1 MLICEIRGK
10 LFYINIT
17 EKSPKLVVKTFVIMK
32 TTIDHDITKVKAL
45 RRMQAT
51 ALGLLGF
58 AVLLFI
64 IAIYFKIPILQ
75 AFSEAA
81 MVGGIADWFA
91 VVALFRHPLGIPIWH
106 TAIIPTK
113 KNEIGEN
120 LGNFVSEEFL
130 NREKLEIKLDE
141 FNFALKASDWLSQE
155 ENANKVANVVAVNLI
170 PGILRAIKDE
180 DIKRFIQVQFK
191 EKLEGVNL
199 GNWVAVALE
208 PLQKG
213 DLKNQMLTN
222 LLEVMSSE
230 LTNNKDLIRQKVKA
244 STPFLSFGLA
254 DKSITEGVFN
264 GLQDFL
270 DEAKKPESTVR
281 LKIDEY
287 IFNFLEKV
295 KNSEEMRIKI
305 NDMILGFVGKKEVQD
320 YINGIWDEIKLSI
333 TTDLSKGDESS
344 IKNSIAGLIQTFGNG
359 LKEDQVMFEKINSF
373 IKNDLLSVL
382 LNNKKVIG
390 DLISSTVKSWD
401 GKEVSEKLELEIGK
415 DLQYIRINGTLVGGI
430 IGLIIYGVE
439 RLYHLMF

>member
-1 MLICEIRGK
+1 METSTDQDIEK
-10 LFYINIT
+10 L
-17 EKSPKLVVKTFVIMK
+17 
-32 TTIDHDITKVKAL
+32 KAL
-45 RRMQAT
+45 RKMKAS
-51 ALGLLGF
+51 ALSLLGA

-64 IAIYFKIPILQ
+64 IAIYFKIPMLQ

-130 NREKLEIKLDE
+130 NREKLEIKLEE
-141 FNFALKASDWLSQE
+141 FNFATKASDWLSE
-155 ENANKVANVVAVNLI
+155 IENANKIANVVAVNII
-170 PGILRAIKDE
+170 PGVLKTIKDE

-191 EKLEGVNL
+191 EKLEAINFGD
-199 GNWVAVALE
+199 WVALALE

-213 DLKNQMLTN
+213 NVKDQLLTN

-230 LTNNKDLIRQKVKA
+230 LANNKDLIRKKVKA

-254 DKSITEGVFN
+254 DKSISEGIFN
-264 GLQDFL
+264 GLAEFL
-270 DEAKKPESTVR
+270 EEAKNPESAVR
-281 LKIDEY
+281 IKIDEY
-287 IFNFLEKV
+287 VANFLDEV

-305 NDMILGFVGKKEVQD
+305 NNLILGFAGKKEVQD

-333 TTDLSKGDESS
+333 SNDLEKGDESS
-344 IKNSIAGLIQTFGNG
+344 IKNNISGLIQRFGNG
-359 LKEDQVMFEKINSF
+359 LKEDPVMIDKINNF

-415 DLQYIRINGTLVGGI
+415 DLQYIRINGTLVGGL
-430 IGLIIYGVE
+430 IGLVIYAVE
-439 RLYHLMF
+439 WTYHYFVM

>member
-1 MLICEIRGK
+1 MET
-10 LFYINIT
+10 IT
-17 EKSPKLVVKTFVIMK
+17 
-32 TTIDHDITKVKAL
+32 DQDIAKVKAL
-45 RRMQAT
+45 KKMKRN
-51 ALGLLGF
+51 ALSLLGI

-64 IAIYFKIPILQ
+64 VAIYYKIPILQ

-141 FNFALKASDWLSQE
+141 FNFATKASNWLSQE
-155 ENANKVANVVAVNLI
+155 ENAAKIANVVAVNII
-170 PGILRAIKDE
+170 PGILRTIKDE
-180 DIKRFIQVQFK
+180 DVKRFIQVQFK
-191 EKLEGVNL
+191 EKMEGINF

-222 LLEVMSSE
+222 LLEVMSAE

-244 STPFLSFGLA
+244 STPLLSFGLA

-270 DEAKKPESTVR
+270 NEAKKPESAVR

-287 IFNFLEKV
+287 IFDFLEKV
-295 KNSEEMRIKI
+295 KNSEEMRVKI

-333 TTDLSKGDESS
+333 TNDLDKGEESS
-344 IKNSIAGLIQTFGNG
+344 IKNSISSLIQTFGNG
-359 LKEDQVMFEKINSF
+359 IKEDSIMIDKINNF
-373 IKNDLLSVL
+373 IKDDLLSVL

-439 RLYHLMF
+439 QLY

>member
-1 MLICEIRGK
+1 METSIDQE
-10 LFYINIT
+10 NIL
-17 EKSPKLVVKTFVIMK
+17 KK
-32 TTIDHDITKVKAL
+32 KAL
-45 RRMQAT
+45 NKMKSN
-51 ALGLLGF
+51 ALALLGF

-64 IAIYFKIPILQ
+64 IAIYFKIPMLQ

-130 NREKLEIKLDE
+130 NREKLEIKIDE
-141 FNFALKASDWLSQE
+141 FNFATKASEWLSHD
-155 ENANKVANVVAVNLI
+155 ENANKIANLVVVNVI
-170 PGILRAIKDE
+170 PGVLRTIKDE
-180 DIKRFIQVQFK
+180 DIKHFIQVQFAA
-191 EKLEGVNL
+191 KLEGINF
-199 GNWVAVALE
+199 GEWVALALE

-213 DLKNQMLTN
+213 NVKDELLTN
-222 LLEVMSSE
+222 VLNVMSTE
-230 LTNNKDLIRQKVKA
+230 LSNNKDLIRKKVKE

-264 GLQDFL
+264 GLADFL
-270 DEAKKPESTVR
+270 NEAKNPGSDIR
-281 LKIDEY
+281 IKIDEY
-287 IFNFLEKV
+287 VYNFLDKV

-305 NDMILGFVGKKEVQD
+305 NNMILGFAGKKEVQD

-333 TTDLSKGDESS
+333 TNDLEKGDESS
-344 IKNSIAGLIQTFGNG
+344 IKKNISGLIQSFGNG
-359 LKEDQVMFEKINSF
+359 IKEDPVMIEKINNF
-373 IKNDLLSVL
+373 IKNDLLSIL

-415 DLQYIRINGTLVGGI
+415 DLQYIRINGTLVGGL
-430 IGLIIYGVE
+430 IGLIIYAVE
-439 RLYHLMF
+439 WTYHYFVV

>member
-1 MLICEIRGK
+1 
-10 LFYINIT
+10 
-17 EKSPKLVVKTFVIMK
+17 MK
-32 TTIDHDITKVKAL
+32 TTIDQDIVKVKAL
-45 RRMQAT
+45 RKMKRN
-51 ALGLLGF
+51 ALALLGV

-64 IAIYFKIPILQ
+64 IAIYFKIPMLQ

-91 VVALFRHPLGIPIWH
+91 VVALFRHPMGIPIWH

-130 NREKLEIKLDE
+130 NREKMEMKLEE
-141 FNFALKASDWLSQE
+141 FNFAVKASDWLSQE
-155 ENANKVANVVAVNLI
+155 ENANKIANVVAVNLI
-170 PGILRAIKDE
+170 PGILKTIKDE
-180 DIKRFIQVQFK
+180 DVRRFIQVQFK
-191 EKLEGVNL
+191 EKLEGINF
-199 GNWVAVALE
+199 GNWVALALE

-213 DLKNQMLTN
+213 NLKNQMLTN

-230 LTNNKDLIRQKVKA
+230 LTNNKDLIRKKVKA

-270 DEAKKPESTVR
+270 NEAKNPESTVR

-333 TTDLSKGDESS
+333 KNDLNKGDESS
-344 IKNSIAGLIQTFGNG
+344 IKNNIASLIQGFGTG
-359 LKEDQVMFEKINSF
+359 IKEDPVMIDKINNF

-415 DLQYIRINGTLVGGI
+415 DLQYIRINGTLVGGV

-439 RLYHLMF
+439 QLYHFFIM

>member
-1 MLICEIRGK
+1 METSLDQE
-10 LFYINIT
+10 NIS
-17 EKSPKLVVKTFVIMK
+17 KK
-32 TTIDHDITKVKAL
+32 KAL
-45 RRMQAT
+45 NKMKGN
-51 ALGLLGF
+51 ALALLGV

-64 IAIYFKIPILQ
+64 IAIYFKIPMLQ

-130 NREKLEIKLDE
+130 NREKLEIKLEE
-141 FNFALKASDWLSQE
+141 FNFATKASDWLSQQ
-155 ENANKVANVVAVNLI
+155 ENANKIANLVVVNII
-170 PGILRAIKDE
+170 PGVLKTIKDE

-191 EKLEGVNL
+191 EKLEGINF
-199 GNWVAVALE
+199 GDWVALALE

-213 DLKNQMLTN
+213 KVKDQLLTN
-222 LLEVMSSE
+222 ILDVMSTE
-230 LTNNKDLIRQKVKA
+230 LSNNKDLIRKKVKE

-254 DKSITEGVFN
+254 DKKISEGIFN
-264 GLQDFL
+264 GLQEFL
-270 DEAKKPESTVR
+270 DEAKKPESEIR
-281 LKIDEY
+281 IKIDEY
-287 IFNFLEKV
+287 VYDFLDKV

-305 NDMILGFVGKKEVQD
+305 NTMILSFAGKKEVQD

-333 TTDLSKGDESS
+333 TNDLNKGDASS
-344 IKNSIAGLIQTFGNG
+344 IKNSVSGLIQGFGNG
-359 LKEDQVMFEKINSF
+359 IKEDPVMIDKINNF
-373 IKNDLLSVL
+373 IKNDLLSIL

-415 DLQYIRINGTLVGGI
+415 DLQYIRINGTLVGGL
-430 IGLIIYGVE
+430 IGIVIYCVE
-439 RLYHLMF
+439 WTYHYFV

>member
-1 MLICEIRGK
+1 
-10 LFYINIT
+10 
-17 EKSPKLVVKTFVIMK
+17 MK
-32 TTIDHDITKVKAL
+32 NTIDHDISKVKAL
-45 RRMQAT
+45 KRMKRN
-51 ALGLLGF
+51 ALALLGV

-64 IAIYFKIPILQ
+64 IAIYFKIPMLQ

-130 NREKLEIKLDE
+130 NREKLEIKLEE
-141 FNFALKASDWLSQE
+141 FNFATKASDWLSQE
-155 ENANKVANVVAVNLI
+155 EHANKIANLVVVNII
-170 PGILRAIKDE
+170 PGILKTIKDE
-180 DIKRFIQVQFK
+180 DVKRFIQVQFAA
-191 EKLEGVNL
+191 KLESINF
-199 GNWVAVALE
+199 GNWVALALE

-213 DLKNQMLTN
+213 NVKDQLLTN
-222 LLEVMSSE
+222 LLEVMSGE
-230 LTNNKDLIRQKVKA
+230 LSNNKDLIRKKVKE

-254 DKSITEGVFN
+254 DKSISEGVFN
-264 GLQDFL
+264 GLQEFL
-270 DEAKKPESTVR
+270 DEAKNPESAIR
-281 LKIDEY
+281 IKIDEY
-287 IFNFLEKV
+287 VYNFLDKV
-295 KNSEEMRIKI
+295 KNSEEMRVKI
-305 NDMILGFVGKKEVQD
+305 NTMILDFAGKKEVQD

-333 TTDLSKGDESS
+333 TNDLEKGEESS
-344 IKNSIAGLIQTFGNG
+344 IKNNISGLIQSFGNG
-359 LKEDQVMFEKINSF
+359 LKEDQVMIDKINNF

-415 DLQYIRINGTLVGGI
+415 DLQYIRINGTLVGGL
-430 IGLIIYGVE
+430 IGIIIYSVE
-439 RLYHLMF
+439 WMYHYFLV

>member
-1 MLICEIRGK
+1 MET
-10 LFYINIT
+10 IT
-17 EKSPKLVVKTFVIMK
+17 
-32 TTIDHDITKVKAL
+32 DQDIAKVKAL
-45 RRMQAT
+45 KKMKRN
-51 ALGLLGF
+51 ALSLLGI

-64 IAIYFKIPILQ
+64 VAIYYKIPILQ

-141 FNFALKASDWLSQE
+141 FNFATKASNWLSQE
-155 ENANKVANVVAVNLI
+155 ENAAKIANVVAVNII
-170 PGILRAIKDE
+170 PGILRTIKDE
-180 DIKRFIQVQFK
+180 DVKRFIQVQFK
-191 EKLEGVNL
+191 EKMEGINF

-222 LLEVMSSE
+222 LLEVMSAE

-244 STPFLSFGLA
+244 STPLLSFGLA

-270 DEAKKPESTVR
+270 NEAKKPESAVR

-287 IFNFLEKV
+287 IFDFLEKV
-295 KNSEEMRIKI
+295 KNSEEMRVKI

-333 TTDLSKGDESS
+333 TNDLDKGEESS
-344 IKNSIAGLIQTFGNG
+344 IKNSISSLIQTFGNG
-359 LKEDQVMFEKINSF
+359 IKEDSIMIDKINNF
-373 IKNDLLSVL
+373 IKDDLLSVL

-439 RLYHLMF
+439 QLYHFVF

>member
-1 MLICEIRGK
+1 MET
-10 LFYINIT
+10 IT
-17 EKSPKLVVKTFVIMK
+17 
-32 TTIDHDITKVKAL
+32 DQDIVKVKAL
-45 RRMQAT
+45 KKMKRF
-51 ALGLLGF
+51 ALSLLGI

-64 IAIYFKIPILQ
+64 IAIYFKIPMLQ

-141 FNFALKASDWLSQE
+141 FNFATKASDWLSQK
-155 ENANKVANVVAVNLI
+155 ENAAKIANVVAVNII
-170 PGILRAIKDE
+170 PGILRTIKDE
-180 DIKRFIQVQFK
+180 DVKRFIQVQFK
-191 EKLEGVNL
+191 EKMEGINF

-222 LLEVMSSE
+222 LLEVMSAE

-244 STPFLSFGLA
+244 STPLLSFGLA

-270 DEAKKPESTVR
+270 NEAKKPESAVR

-287 IFNFLEKV
+287 IFDFLEKV
-295 KNSEEMRIKI
+295 KNSEEMRVKI

-333 TTDLSKGDESS
+333 TNDLDKGEDSS
-344 IKNSIAGLIQTFGNG
+344 IKNSISSLIQTFGNG
-359 LKEDQVMFEKINSF
+359 IKEDSVMIDKINNF

-439 RLYHLMF
+439 QLYHLFL

>member
-1 MLICEIRGK
+1 METIIDQD
-10 LFYINIT
+10 I
-17 EKSPKLVVKTFVIMK
+17 VK
-32 TTIDHDITKVKAL
+32 
-45 RRMQAT
+45 MQALKRMKRN
-51 ALGLLGF
+51 ALALLGV

-64 IAIYFKIPILQ
+64 IAIYFKIPMLQ

-91 VVALFRHPLGIPIWH
+91 VVALFRHPMGIPIWH

-141 FNFALKASDWLSQE
+141 FNFATKASDWLSQE
-155 ENANKVANVVAVNLI
+155 ENANKFADVIALNII
-170 PGILRAIKDE
+170 PGVLKTIKDE

-191 EKLEGVNL
+191 EKLEAINFGD
-199 GNWVAVALE
+199 WVALALE

-213 DLKNQMLTN
+213 NVKDQLLTN
-222 LLEVMSSE
+222 LLEVMSAE
-230 LTNNKDLIRQKVKA
+230 LSDNKDLIRKKVKQ

-254 DKSITEGVFN
+254 DKSISEGIFN
-264 GLQDFL
+264 GLQEFL
-270 DEAKKPESTVR
+270 DEAKNPESAVR
-281 LKIDEY
+281 IKIDEY
-287 IFNFLEKV
+287 ISDFLNKV

-305 NDMILGFVGKKEVQD
+305 NNLIVGFAGKKEVQD

-333 TTDLSKGDESS
+333 TNDLEKGEESS
-344 IKNSIAGLIQTFGNG
+344 IRKNISGLIQNFGNG
-359 LKEDQVMFEKINSF
+359 LKEDSIMVDKINKF

-415 DLQYIRINGTLVGGI
+415 DLQYIRINGTLVGGF

-439 RLYHLMF
+439 WMYHYFVM

>member
-1 MLICEIRGK
+1 MET
-10 LFYINIT
+10 IT
-17 EKSPKLVVKTFVIMK
+17 EQDISKL
-32 TTIDHDITKVKAL
+32 KAL
-45 RRMQAT
+45 RKMKRS
-51 ALGLLGF
+51 ALSLLGI

-64 IAIYFKIPILQ
+64 IAIYFKIPMLQ

-106 TAIIPTK
+106 TAIIPIK

-130 NREKLEIKLDE
+130 NREKLEIKLEE
-141 FNFALKASDWLSQE
+141 FNFATKASDWLAE
-155 ENANKVANVVAVNLI
+155 EANADKIASVVTVNII
-170 PGILRAIKDE
+170 PGILKTIKDE
-180 DIKRFIQVQFK
+180 DIKRFIQVQFA
-191 EKLEGVNL
+191 EKLESINF
-199 GNWVAVALE
+199 GNWVALALE

-213 DLKNQMLTN
+213 NVKDQLLTN

-230 LTNNKDLIRQKVKA
+230 LSNNKDLIRKKVKA

-254 DKSITEGVFN
+254 DKSISEGIFN
-264 GLQDFL
+264 GLQEFL
-270 DEAKKPESTVR
+270 DEAKKPESEIR
-281 LKIDEY
+281 IKIDEY
-287 IFNFLEKV
+287 VYNFLDKV

-305 NDMILGFVGKKEVQD
+305 NNMILDFVGKKEVQD

-333 TTDLSKGDESS
+333 TNDLEKGDESS
-344 IKNSIAGLIQTFGNG
+344 IKKSVSNLVQVFGNG
-359 LKEDQVMFEKINSF
+359 LKEDTVMTDKINNF

-415 DLQYIRINGTLVGGI
+415 DLQYIRINGTLVGGL
-430 IGLIIYGVE
+430 IGLVIYGVE
-439 RLYHLMF
+439 QLYHYFII

>member
-1 MLICEIRGK
+1 MET
-10 LFYINIT
+10 IT
-17 EKSPKLVVKTFVIMK
+17 DK
-32 TTIDHDITKVKAL
+32 DIAKVKAL
-45 RRMQAT
+45 QKMKRN
-51 ALGLLGF
+51 ALGLLGV
-58 AVLLFI
+58 AVLLFL
-64 IAIYFKIPILQ
+64 IAIYFKIPMLQ

-91 VVALFRHPLGIPIWH
+91 VVALFRHPMGIPIWH

-130 NREKLEIKLDE
+130 DREKLEVKLDE
-141 FNFALKASDWLSQE
+141 FNFATKASDWLSQE
-155 ENANKVANVVAVNLI
+155 ENANNIANSVAVSVI
-170 PGILRAIKDE
+170 PGILRTIKDE
-180 DIKRFIQVQFK
+180 DVKRFIQVQFAAK
-191 EKLEGVNL
+191 IEGINF
-199 GNWVAVALE
+199 GEWVALALE

-270 DEAKKPESTVR
+270 NEAKKPESAVR

-305 NDMILGFVGKKEVQD
+305 NNMILGFVGKKEVQD

-333 TTDLSKGDESS
+333 TNDLSRGDDSS
-344 IKNSIAGLIQTFGNG
+344 IKNNIADLIQTFGNG
-359 LKEDQVMFEKINSF
+359 IKEDAVMIDKINGF
-373 IKNDLLSVL
+373 IKNDLLEML

-415 DLQYIRINGTLVGGI
+415 DLQYIRINGTLVGGF
-430 IGLIIYGVE
+430 IGLVIYGVE
-439 RLYHLMF
+439 QLYHLILF

>member
-1 MLICEIRGK
+1 METIIDQD
-10 LFYINIT
+10 I
-17 EKSPKLVVKTFVIMK
+17 VK
-32 TTIDHDITKVKAL
+32 
-45 RRMQAT
+45 MQALKRMKRN
-51 ALGLLGF
+51 ALALLGV

-64 IAIYFKIPILQ
+64 IAIYFKIPMLQ

-130 NREKLEIKLDE
+130 DREKLETKLEE
-141 FNFALKASDWLSQE
+141 FNFASKASDWLSQE
-155 ENANKVANVVAVNLI
+155 ENADNIANAVAVNVI
-170 PGILRAIKDE
+170 PGILKAIKDE

-191 EKLEGVNL
+191 EKLEGVNF

-222 LLEVMSSE
+222 LLELMSDE

-270 DEAKKPESTVR
+270 NEAKNPESEVR
-281 LKIDEY
+281 IKIDEY

-305 NDMILGFVGKKEVQD
+305 NDMILSFVGKKEVQD

-333 TTDLSKGDESS
+333 TTDLEKGDDSS
-344 IKNSIAGLIQTFGNG
+344 IKKSVSNLIQVFGNG
-359 LKEDQVMFEKINSF
+359 LKEDAVMSNKINNF
-373 IKNDLLSVL
+373 IKIDLLSVL

-415 DLQYIRINGTLVGGI
+415 DLQYIRINGTLVGGF

-439 RLYHLMF
+439 WTYYYFAM

>member
-1 MLICEIRGK
+1 METI
-10 LFYINIT
+10 INQDMD
-17 EKSPKLVVKTFVIMK
+17 KVRALKKMK
-32 TTIDHDITKVKAL
+32 RNAL
-45 RRMQAT
+45 A
-51 ALGLLGF
+51 LLGV
-58 AVLLFI
+58 AVVLFI
-64 IAIYFKIPILQ
+64 IAIYFKIPMLQ

-91 VVALFRHPLGIPIWH
+91 VVALFRHPMGIPIWH

-130 NREKLEIKLDE
+130 NREKLEIKLEE
-141 FNFALKASDWLSQE
+141 FNFATKASDWLSEE
-155 ENANKVANVVAVNLI
+155 ENANKIASLVTVNII
-170 PGILRAIKDE
+170 PGILRTIKDE

-191 EKLEGVNL
+191 EKIEGINF
-199 GNWVAVALE
+199 GDWVALALE

-213 DLKNQMLTN
+213 NLKNEMLTN
-222 LLEVMSSE
+222 LLEVISNE
-230 LTNNKDLIRQKVKA
+230 LTNNKDLIRKKVKA
-244 STPFLSFGLA
+244 STPLLSFGLA
-254 DKSITEGVFN
+254 DKSISEGVFN

-270 DEAKKPESTVR
+270 NEAKKPESAVR

-287 IFNFLEKV
+287 IFDFLEKV

-305 NDMILGFVGKKEVQD
+305 NDMILGFAGKKEVQD
-320 YINGIWDEIKLSI
+320 YINGIWDEIKVSI
-333 TTDLSKGDESS
+333 SNDLEKGNESS
-344 IKNSIAGLIQTFGNG
+344 IKKNIASLIQGFGNG
-359 LKEDQVMFEKINSF
+359 IKEDPVMIDKINNF

-415 DLQYIRINGTLVGGI
+415 DLQYIRINGTLVGGV
-430 IGLIIYGVE
+430 IGLVIYGVE
-439 RLYHLMF
+439 QFYHYFIV

>member
-1 MLICEIRGK
+1 
-10 LFYINIT
+10 
-17 EKSPKLVVKTFVIMK
+17 MK
-32 TTIDHDITKVKAL
+32 TIIDQDLAKVQAL
-45 RRMQAT
+45 RKMKRN
-51 ALGLLGF
+51 ALALLGI

-64 IAIYFKIPILQ
+64 VAIYFKIPMLQ

-91 VVALFRHPLGIPIWH
+91 VVALFRHPMGIPIWH

-141 FNFALKASDWLSQE
+141 FNFAVKASDWLSQE
-155 ENANKVANVVAVNLI
+155 ENADKIASAIALNII
-170 PGILRAIKDE
+170 PGILKTIKDE

-191 EKLEGVNL
+191 EKLEAINFGD
-199 GNWVAVALE
+199 WVALALE

-213 DLKNQMLTN
+213 NVKDELLTN
-222 LLEVMSSE
+222 ILEVMSSE
-230 LTNNKDLIRQKVKA
+230 LSNNKDLIRRKVKQ

-254 DKSITEGVFN
+254 DKSISEGIFN
-264 GLQDFL
+264 GLQEFL
-270 DEAKKPESTVR
+270 DEAKNPESEIR
-281 LKIDEY
+281 FKIDEY
-287 IFNFLEKV
+287 IYDFLDKV

-305 NDMILGFVGKKEVQD
+305 NNMILGFTGKKEVQD
-320 YINGIWDEIKLSI
+320 YINGIWSEIKLSI
-333 TTDLSKGDESS
+333 TNDLEKGDASS
-344 IKNSIAGLIQTFGNG
+344 IKNNIADLIQLFGNG
-359 LKEDQVMFEKINSF
+359 IQEDPVMIDKINNF
-373 IKNDLLSVL
+373 IKYDLLSVL

-415 DLQYIRINGTLVGGI
+415 DLQYIRINGTLVGGL
-430 IGLIIYGVE
+430 IGLIIYAVE
-439 RLYHLMF
+439 WTYHYFIM

>member
-1 MLICEIRGK
+1 METIIDQD
-10 LFYINIT
+10 I
-17 EKSPKLVVKTFVIMK
+17 VK
-32 TTIDHDITKVKAL
+32 
-45 RRMQAT
+45 MQALKRMKRN
-51 ALGLLGF
+51 ALALLGV

-64 IAIYFKIPILQ
+64 IAIYFKIPMLQ

-91 VVALFRHPLGIPIWH
+91 VVALFRHPMGIPIWH

-141 FNFALKASDWLSQE
+141 FNFATKASDWLSQE
-155 ENANKVANVVAVNLI
+155 ENANKFADVIALNII
-170 PGILRAIKDE
+170 PGVLKTIKDE

-191 EKLEGVNL
+191 EKLEAINFGD
-199 GNWVAVALE
+199 WVALALE

-213 DLKNQMLTN
+213 NVKDQLLTN
-222 LLEVMSSE
+222 LLEVMSAE
-230 LTNNKDLIRQKVKA
+230 LSDNKDLIRKKVKQ

-254 DKSITEGVFN
+254 DKSISEGIFN
-264 GLQDFL
+264 GLQEFL
-270 DEAKKPESTVR
+270 DEAKNPESAVR
-281 LKIDEY
+281 IKIDEY
-287 IFNFLEKV
+287 ISDFLNKV

-305 NDMILGFVGKKEVQD
+305 NNLIVGFAGKKEVQD

-333 TTDLSKGDESS
+333 TNDLEKGEESS
-344 IKNSIAGLIQTFGNG
+344 IRKNISGLIQNFGNG
-359 LKEDQVMFEKINSF
+359 LKEDSIMVDKINKF

-415 DLQYIRINGTLVGGI
+415 DLQYIRINGTLVGGF

-439 RLYHLMF
+439 WTYHYFVM

>member
-1 MLICEIRGK
+1 METATDQDI
-10 LFYINIT
+10 
-17 EKSPKLVVKTFVIMK
+17 VKI
-32 TTIDHDITKVKAL
+32 KAL
-45 RRMQAT
+45 RRMQRS
-51 ALGLLGF
+51 ALALLGF

-141 FNFALKASDWLSQE
+141 FNFATKASEWLSQE
-155 ENANKVANVVAVNLI
+155 ENADKIANVVAVNLI
-170 PGILRAIKDE
+170 PGILKTIKDE
-180 DIKRFIQVQFK
+180 DVRRFIQVQFK
-191 EKLEGVNL
+191 EKLEGINF
-199 GNWVAVALE
+199 GDWVALALE

-213 DLKNQMLTN
+213 NVKDQLLTN
-222 LLEVMSSE
+222 LLEVISSE
-230 LTNNKDLIRQKVKA
+230 LANNKDLIRKKVKA

-270 DEAKKPESTVR
+270 NEAKKPESEIR
-281 LKIDEY
+281 IKIDEY
-287 IFNFLEKV
+287 VYNFLEKV

-305 NDMILGFVGKKEVQD
+305 NDMILSFAGKKEVQD

-333 TTDLSKGDESS
+333 TNDLNKGDESS
-344 IKNSIAGLIQTFGNG
+344 IKNSISGLIQTFGNG
-359 LKEDQVMFEKINSF
+359 IKEDTIMIDKINNF

-430 IGLIIYGVE
+430 IGLVIYGVE
-439 RLYHLMF
+439 QLYHYFII

>member
-1 MLICEIRGK
+1 ME
-10 LFYINIT
+10 
-17 EKSPKLVVKTFVIMK
+17 
-32 TTIDHDITKVKAL
+32 TIIDRDIAKVKAL
-45 RRMQAT
+45 KKMKRN
-51 ALGLLGF
+51 ALGLLGV

-64 IAIYFKIPILQ
+64 IAIYFKIPMLQ

-91 VVALFRHPLGIPIWH
+91 VVALFRHPMGIPIWH

-130 NREKLEIKLDE
+130 DREKLEIKLDE
-141 FNFALKASDWLSQE
+141 FNFATKASDWLSKE
-155 ENANKVANVVAVNLI
+155 ENANKIANAVAVNVI
-170 PGILRAIKDE
+170 PGILRTIKDE
-180 DIKRFIQVQFK
+180 DVRRFIQVQFAAK
-191 EKLEGVNL
+191 IEGINF
-199 GNWVAVALE
+199 GDWVALALE

-213 DLKNQMLTN
+213 NLKNQMLTN
-222 LLEVMSSE
+222 LLEVMSTE

-244 STPFLSFGLA
+244 STPLLSFGLA

-270 DEAKKPESTVR
+270 NEAKKPESTVR

-295 KNSEEMRIKI
+295 KNSEEMRVKI
-305 NDMILGFVGKKEVQD
+305 NDVILGFVEKKEVQD
-320 YINGIWDEIKLSI
+320 YINSIWDEIKSSI
-333 TTDLSKGDESS
+333 INDLNKGDDSS
-344 IKNSIAGLIQTFGNG
+344 IKNNIAGLIQTFGNG
-359 LKEDQVMFEKINSF
+359 IKEDPIMIDKINGF
-373 IKNDLLSVL
+373 IKNDLLSML

-415 DLQYIRINGTLVGGI
+415 DLQYIRINGTLVGGV
-430 IGLIIYGVE
+430 IGLVIYGVE
-439 RLYHLMF
+439 QIYHYFII

>member
-1 MLICEIRGK
+1 MET
-10 LFYINIT
+10 IT
-17 EKSPKLVVKTFVIMK
+17 
-32 TTIDHDITKVKAL
+32 DRDIAKVKAL
-45 RRMQAT
+45 KKMKGN
-51 ALGLLGF
+51 ALGLLGI
-58 AVLLFI
+58 AVLLFL

-91 VVALFRHPLGIPIWH
+91 VVALFRHPMGIPIWH

-130 NREKLEIKLDE
+130 DREKMEIKLDE
-141 FNFALKASDWLSQE
+141 FNFAVKASDWISQE
-155 ENANKVANVVAVNLI
+155 ENANKIANVVAVNII
-170 PGILRAIKDE
+170 PGILRTIKDE
-180 DIKRFIQVQFK
+180 DVKRFIQVQFK
-191 EKLEGVNL
+191 EKIEAINFGD
-199 GNWVAVALE
+199 WVALALE

-222 LLEVMSSE
+222 LLEVMSNE
-230 LTNNKDLIRQKVKA
+230 LTSNKDLIRQKVKA
-244 STPFLSFGLA
+244 STPLLSFGLA

-270 DEAKKPESTVR
+270 NEAKKPESAVR

-305 NDMILGFVGKKEVQD
+305 NDIILGFVGKKEVQD

-333 TTDLSKGDESS
+333 TNDLNKGDNSS

-359 LKEDQVMFEKINSF
+359 IKEDPIMIDKINNF

-430 IGLIIYGVE
+430 IGLVIYGVE
-439 RLYHLMF
+439 QLYHLLLV

>member
-1 MLICEIRGK
+1 METSTAQDIVK
-10 LFYINIT
+10 L
-17 EKSPKLVVKTFVIMK
+17 
-32 TTIDHDITKVKAL
+32 KAL
-45 RRMQAT
+45 KKMKAS
-51 ALGLLGF
+51 ALSLLGA

-64 IAIYFKIPILQ
+64 IAIYFKIPLLQ

-130 NREKLEIKLDE
+130 NREKLEIKLEE
-141 FNFALKASDWLSQE
+141 FNFATKASDWLSE
-155 ENANKVANVVAVNLI
+155 VENANKIANVVAVNII
-170 PGILRAIKDE
+170 PGVLKTIKDE

-191 EKLEGVNL
+191 EKLEAINL
-199 GNWVAVALE
+199 GDWVALALE

-213 DLKNQMLTN
+213 NVKDQLLTN

-230 LTNNKDLIRQKVKA
+230 LANNKDLIRKKVKA

-254 DKSITEGVFN
+254 DKSISEGIFN
-264 GLQDFL
+264 GLAEFL
-270 DEAKKPESTVR
+270 EEAKNPESAVR
-281 LKIDEY
+281 IKIDEY
-287 IFNFLEKV
+287 VANFLDEV

-305 NDMILGFVGKKEVQD
+305 NNLILGFVGKKEVQD

-333 TTDLSKGDESS
+333 SNDLEKGDESS
-344 IKNSIAGLIQTFGNG
+344 IKNNISSLIQRFGNG
-359 LKEDQVMFEKINSF
+359 LKEDPVMIDKINNF
-373 IKNDLLSVL
+373 IKNDLLEVL

-415 DLQYIRINGTLVGGI
+415 DLQYIRINGTLVGGL
-430 IGLIIYGVE
+430 IGIIIYGVE
-439 RLYHLMF
+439 WTYHYFVM

>member
-1 MLICEIRGK
+1 
-10 LFYINIT
+10 
-17 EKSPKLVVKTFVIMK
+17 MK
-32 TTIDHDITKVKAL
+32 TTIDQDISKVKAL
-45 RRMQAT
+45 RRMQRN
-51 ALGLLGF
+51 ALALLGF

-64 IAIYFKIPILQ
+64 IAIYFKIPMLQ

-130 NREKLEIKLDE
+130 NREKLEIKLNE
-141 FNFALKASDWLSQE
+141 FNFATKASDWLSQE
-155 ENANKVANVVAVNLI
+155 ENADKIANVVAVNII
-170 PGILRAIKDE
+170 PGILKTIKDE

-191 EKLEGVNL
+191 EKLEGINF

-244 STPFLSFGLA
+244 STPLLSFGLA

-270 DEAKKPESTVR
+270 NEAKKPESAVR

-287 IFNFLEKV
+287 IFDFLEKV
-295 KNSEEMRIKI
+295 RNSEEMRVKI

-333 TTDLSKGDESS
+333 TNDLNKGDDSS
-344 IKNSIAGLIQTFGNG
+344 IKNRISNLIQTFGNG
-359 LKEDQVMFEKINSF
+359 IKEDPIMIDKINNF
-373 IKNDLLSVL
+373 IKDDLLSVL

-415 DLQYIRINGTLVGGI
+415 DLQYIRINGTLVGGV

-439 RLYHLMF
+439 QLYHYFVV

>member
-1 MLICEIRGK
+1 
-10 LFYINIT
+10 
-17 EKSPKLVVKTFVIMK
+17 MK
-32 TTIDHDITKVKAL
+32 TIIDQDISKVKAL
-45 RRMQAT
+45 RRMQRT

-170 PGILRAIKDE
+170 PGILKAIKDE

-191 EKLEGVNL
+191 EKLEGVNF

-230 LTNNKDLIRQKVKA
+230 LTSNKDLIRQKVKA

-270 DEAKKPESTVR
+270 DEAKNPESTVR

-305 NDMILGFVGKKEVQD
+305 NDMILGFIGKKEVQD

-333 TTDLSKGDESS
+333 TTDLSKGDEST

-415 DLQYIRINGTLVGGI
+415 DLQYIRINGTLVGGF

-439 RLYHLMF
+439 QLYHLFVI

>member
-1 MLICEIRGK
+1 ME
-10 LFYINIT
+10 
-17 EKSPKLVVKTFVIMK
+17 
-32 TTIDHDITKVKAL
+32 TIVDQDISKVKAL
-45 RRMQAT
+45 RKMKRNAFS
-51 ALGLLGF
+51 LLGV
-58 AVLLFI
+58 AVILFI
-64 IAIYFKIPILQ
+64 IAIYFKIPMLQ

-91 VVALFRHPLGIPIWH
+91 VVALFRHPLGIPVWH

-130 NREKLEIKLDE
+130 NREKLEIKLEE
-141 FNFALKASDWLSQE
+141 FNFATKASDWLSDE
-155 ENANKVANVVAVNLI
+155 VNADKIASVVTVNII
-170 PGILRAIKDE
+170 PGVLKAIKDE
-180 DIKRFIQVQFK
+180 DIKRFIQVQFR
-191 EKLEGVNL
+191 EKLEGINF

-222 LLEVMSSE
+222 LLEVMSGE

-244 STPFLSFGLA
+244 STPLLSFGLA

-270 DEAKKPESTVR
+270 NEAKNPESAVR

-333 TTDLSKGDESS
+333 TSDLDKGDQSS
-344 IKNSIAGLIQTFGNG
+344 IKKSVSNLIHVFGNG
-359 LKEDQVMFEKINSF
+359 LKEDAVMVDKINNF

-415 DLQYIRINGTLVGGI
+415 DLQYIRINGTLVGGL
-430 IGLIIYGVE
+430 IGLVIYGVE
-439 RLYHLMF
+439 QLYHYFIL

>member
-1 MLICEIRGK
+1 
-10 LFYINIT
+10 
-17 EKSPKLVVKTFVIMK
+17 MK
-32 TTIDHDITKVKAL
+32 TTIDQDIVKVKAL
-45 RRMQAT
+45 RKMKRN
-51 ALGLLGF
+51 ALALLGV

-64 IAIYFKIPILQ
+64 IAIYFKIPMLQ

-91 VVALFRHPLGIPIWH
+91 VVALFRHPMGIPIWH

-130 NREKLEIKLDE
+130 NREKMEMKLEE
-141 FNFALKASDWLSQE
+141 FNFAVKASDWLSQE
-155 ENANKVANVVAVNLI
+155 ENANKIANVVAVNLI
-170 PGILRAIKDE
+170 PGILKTIKDE
-180 DIKRFIQVQFK
+180 DLRRFIQVQFK
-191 EKLEGVNL
+191 EKLEGINF
-199 GNWVAVALE
+199 GNWVALALE

-213 DLKNQMLTN
+213 NLKNQMLTN

-230 LTNNKDLIRQKVKA
+230 LTNNKDLIRKKVKA

-270 DEAKKPESTVR
+270 NEAKNPESTVR

-305 NDMILGFVGKKEVQD
+305 NDMIIGFVGKKEVQD

-333 TTDLSKGDESS
+333 KNDLNKGDESS
-344 IKNSIAGLIQTFGNG
+344 IKNNIASLIQGFGTG
-359 LKEDQVMFEKINSF
+359 IKEDPVMIDKINNF

-415 DLQYIRINGTLVGGI
+415 DLQYIRINGTLVGGV

-439 RLYHLMF
+439 QLYHFFIM

>member
-1 MLICEIRGK
+1 ME
-10 LFYINIT
+10 
-17 EKSPKLVVKTFVIMK
+17 
-32 TTIDHDITKVKAL
+32 TTIDQDISKVKAL
-45 RRMQAT
+45 KRMKRN
-51 ALGLLGF
+51 ALALLGV

-64 IAIYFKIPILQ
+64 IAIYFKIPMLQ

-141 FNFALKASDWLSQE
+141 FNFANKASDWLSQT
-155 ENANKVANVVAVNLI
+155 ENANKIADAVAVNII
-170 PGILRAIKDE
+170 PGILRTIKDE
-180 DIKRFIQVQFK
+180 DVKRFIQVQFAAK
-191 EKLEGVNL
+191 MEGINF

-270 DEAKKPESTVR
+270 DEAKKPESAVR

-287 IFNFLEKV
+287 IFDFLEKV
-295 KNSEEMRIKI
+295 KNSEEMRVKI

-333 TTDLSKGDESS
+333 TNDLSKGDESS
-344 IKNSIAGLIQTFGNG
+344 IKNSISNLIQTFGNG
-359 LKEDQVMFEKINSF
+359 IQEDQVMINKINNF
-373 IKNDLLSVL
+373 IKNDLLSIL

-439 RLYHLMF
+439 QVYHYFIV

>member
-1 MLICEIRGK
+1 MEST
-10 LFYINIT
+10 INQENIAK
-17 EKSPKLVVKTFVIMK
+17 E
-32 TTIDHDITKVKAL
+32 KAL
-45 RRMQAT
+45 KRMKNI
-51 ALGLLGF
+51 ALTFLGV

-64 IAIYFKIPILQ
+64 IAIYFKIPMLQ

-130 NREKLEIKLDE
+130 NREKLEIKLEE
-141 FNFALKASDWLSQE
+141 FSFATKASDWLSQE
-155 ENANKVANVVAVNLI
+155 ENANKIANLVAVNII
-170 PGILRAIKDE
+170 PGILKTIKDE
-180 DIKRFIQVQFK
+180 DIKHFIQVQFK
-191 EKLEGVNL
+191 EKLEAINFGD
-199 GNWVAVALE
+199 WVALALE

-213 DLKNQMLTN
+213 NVKDQLLTN
-222 LLEVMSSE
+222 LLEVMSAE
-230 LTNNKDLIRQKVKA
+230 LSNNKDLIRKKVKA

-254 DKSITEGVFN
+254 DKSISEGVFN
-264 GLQDFL
+264 GLQEFL
-270 DEAKKPESTVR
+270 DEAKKPESEIR
-281 LKIDEY
+281 IKIDEY
-287 IFNFLEKV
+287 IADFLEKV

-305 NDMILGFVGKKEVQD
+305 NNLILGFVGKKEVQD

-333 TTDLSKGDESS
+333 SNDLEKGDESS
-344 IKNSIAGLIQTFGNG
+344 IKNNISSLIQGFGNG
-359 LKEDQVMFEKINSF
+359 IKEDPVMIDKINNF
-373 IKNDLLSVL
+373 IKTDLLSVL

-415 DLQYIRINGTLVGGI
+415 DLQYIRINGTLVGGF
-430 IGLIIYGVE
+430 IGILIYAVE
-439 RLYHLMF
+439 WTYHYFVM

>member
-1 MLICEIRGK
+1 METSIDQE
-10 LFYINIT
+10 NIY
-17 EKSPKLVVKTFVIMK
+17 KK
-32 TTIDHDITKVKAL
+32 KAL
-45 RRMQAT
+45 NKMKGN
-51 ALGLLGF
+51 ALALLGV

-64 IAIYFKIPILQ
+64 IAIYFKIPMLQ

-120 LGNFVSEEFL
+120 LGSFVSEEFL
-130 NREKLEIKLDE
+130 NREKLEIKLEE
-141 FNFALKASDWLSQE
+141 FNFATKASDWLSQE
-155 ENANKVANVVAVNLI
+155 ENADKIANLVAVNII
-170 PGILRAIKDE
+170 PGILKTIKDE

-191 EKLEGVNL
+191 EKLEAINFGD
-199 GNWVAVALE
+199 WVALALE

-213 DLKNQMLTN
+213 QVKDQLITN
-222 LLEVMSSE
+222 VLEVMATE
-230 LTNNKDLIRQKVKA
+230 LSNNKDLIRKKVKQ

-254 DKSITEGVFN
+254 DKSISEGIFN
-264 GLQDFL
+264 GLYDFL
-270 DEAKKPESTVR
+270 NEAKNPESEIR

-287 IFNFLEKV
+287 INDFLIKV
-295 KNSEEMRIKI
+295 RNSEEMRIKI
-305 NDMILGFVGKKEVQD
+305 NNMILSFTSKKEVQD

-333 TTDLSKGDESS
+333 TRDLDKGDQSS
-344 IKNSIAGLIQTFGNG
+344 IKNSISGLIQTFGKG
-359 LKEDQVMFEKINSF
+359 IQEDDVMINKINNF
-373 IKNDLLSVL
+373 IKNDLLSIL

-415 DLQYIRINGTLVGGI
+415 DLQYIRINGTLVGGL
-430 IGLIIYGVE
+430 IGIIIYCIE
-439 RLYHLMF
+439 WTYHYFV